1 MASSAVVSEL
11 VDAFAALKNQQGVYK
26 VMDFSAGGLRM
37 WRFLGPQ
44 GFALVAV
51 TPNGAGAPAS
61 IEIVGGGGIGLKP
74 AGELFRLMALPEERF
89 RFASPF
95 AGRRGDGLVL
105 TGMQLQLP
113 LSLVG
118 PESPEMLEYVT
129 AMIGNLGQVARQTAV
144 SLLGTY
150 GGRLI
155 QGESEDDVEELFS
168 AATGH

>member
-11 VDAFAALKNQQGVYK
+11 IDGFAALKNQQGVYK
-26 VMDFSAGGLRM
+26 TTDSSVGELRM
-37 WRFLGPQ
+37 WRFVGPL
-44 GFALVAV
+44 GFALVVV
-51 TPNGAGAPAS
+51 TPDSASAAAS
-61 IEIVGGGGIGLKP
+61 IEIVGAGGIGLKP

-95 AGRRGDGLVL
+95 ASRRGDGLVL

-155 QGESEDDVEELFS
+155 EGESEEDVEELFS